1 MKCIVNKLFIG
12 ALFLLSTLVCSC
24 QTTTENTV
32 ESSVEGKD
40 TLGFKYIDIVHIT
53 HTDYGYTD
61 HALIAVDLHKRFI
74 DVALDLALKTK
85 DEIPENRFAWTV
97 EALDPFYSWWNSAS
111 EDRRESMLDMI
122 ENKQIGINAMPFH
135 IHPYANKEQWDEM
148 FDWIPKDMWSQLDIE
163 VGMQH
168 DVNGFPRA
176 AATRLLDRDIHYI
189 WTGINPHWG
198 GSPVEQPGAFWWKM
212 PDDRKLLVWS
222 GYPYWQGYLFFAEKE
237 WRLQQR
243 EYANTQTSWPRNGN
257 ILQTDDVSMHGAYD
271 VCVKRLKDLREKGY
285 DYPFLTLTFTNEWRC
300 DNDGP
305 MPQLLAFIKKWNEMG
320 FKPML
325 RMKTAGEAMRNIE
338 KEIGNQLRTF
348 EGEWQ
353 DWWAFGGAAMPRE
366 MEVARRAVYHTKA
379 ISSPVWGEL
388 NSGAKDELKEINRL
402 LCRYFEHTYG
412 SNETSEAPYSLYTQG
427 QLNEKNGFAYRPWER
442 GKYLLAQLARNKF
455 AQADAGLY
463 VVNAANAS
471 YTGWVKL
478 DVTGF
483 REVDYK
489 SVRNLET
496 GKSYPLFK
504 EGDYVWRWVVDENL
518 NTSREAIPGGTEAW
532 FWVSDMP
539 ANSFTRFALDTSEVE
554 IIDKKIDLPELS
566 FDNNGWVTSAR
577 WKGMDEPLFTEGL
590 ADFMVVHFNDM
601 DRWSQGDIYMHM
613 DEAQRIEKFNEITRM
628 EWAKPKSKAK
638 VRETPY
644 SWIVS
649 QDMEHPR
656 VKNMNRQVEIFKEVP
671 RAKVNIFFDRISSI
685 APEVFYA
692 KFPFPQDCRQPV
704 ATNGGIPYELYKE
717 QIPNSCKDFFV
728 IDSWVKYEAE
738 DGARIWSSGDV
749 PIVSFGGHH
758 MGMRL
763 QDAPKKENELY
774 GMLYNNL
781 WVVNFCVDSPGEM
794 NFEFDLTYR
803 EGKQSVEQLTDM
815 ADSYY
820 IPMSIV
826 NTPEAPEDPV
836 VHKYLNTPQ
845 RLTSEY

>member
-1 MKCIVNKLFIG
+1 MKFTINKLFISM
-12 ALFLLSTLVCSC
+12 LLTVGTVVCSC
-24 QTTTENTV
+24 GGKMENTA
-32 ESSVEGKD
+32 ESSIEGKD

-61 HALIAVDLHKRFI
+61 HALVAIDLHKRFI

-85 DEIPENRFAWTV
+85 DEAPENRFVWTV
-97 EALDPFYSWWNSAS
+97 EALDPFQSWWNSTT
-111 EDRRESMLDMI
+111 EIRQKEMLSMI
-122 ENKQIGINAMPFH
+122 KNKQIGINAMPFH
-135 IHPYANKEQWDEM
+135 IHPYANVEQWDEM
-148 FDWIPKDMWSQLDIE
+148 FNWIPEKMWSQLDIE

-176 AATRLLDRDIHYI
+176 AAMRLLDRDIHYI

-212 PDDRKLLVWS
+212 PDNRKLLVWS
-222 GYPYWQGYLFFAEKE
+222 GYPYWQGYLFFAERE

-257 ILQTDDVSMHGAYD
+257 ILQTDEESMRKAHE
-271 VCVKRLKDLREKGY
+271 VCLKRLLDLEGKGY

-320 FKPML
+320 LKPVL
-325 RMKTAGEAMRNIE
+325 RMKTAGEAMKNIE
-338 KEIGNQLRTF
+338 KEVGSKLKTV

-366 MEVARRAVYHTKA
+366 MEVARRGVYYTKA
-379 ISSPVWGEL
+379 IGSSVWGEL
-388 NSGAKDELKEINRL
+388 NSGTKDELKEINRL

-427 QLNEKNGFAYRPWER
+427 QLNEKNSFAYRPWER

-455 AQADAGLY
+455 AQQESGLY
-463 VVNAANAS
+463 VANTANAP
-471 YTGWVKL
+471 YTGWIKL

-483 REVDYK
+483 REVEYK
-489 SVRNLET
+489 SVRDIGT
-496 GKSYPLFK
+496 GKIYPLFR
-504 EGDYVWRWVVDENL
+504 EGDYVWRWVVDEKL

-539 ANSFTRFALDTSEVE
+539 ANSFSQFSLEISEVE
-554 IIDKKIDLPELS
+554 KSVKAMNLPELS
-566 FDNNGWVTSAR
+566 FDKNGWVTSAK
-577 WKGMDEPLFTEGL
+577 WKGMDEPLFTDGL

-601 DRWSQGDIYMHM
+601 DRWSQGDIYMHLN
-613 DEAQRIEKFNEITRM
+613 DAERIKKFAEIT
-628 EWAKPKSKAK
+628 ETDWAKPKSKAK

-644 SWIVS
+644 SWIIS

-656 VKNMNRQVEIFKEVP
+656 VKNMNRQVEIFKEIP
-671 RAKVNIFFDRISSI
+671 RAKVNIFFDRLSSI

-692 KFPFPQDCRQPV
+692 KFPFPQDCEKPV
-704 ATNGGIPYELYKE
+704 ATNGGIPYQLYE
-717 QIPNSCKDFFV
+717 DQLPNSCKDFFV
-728 IDSWVKYEAE
+728 IDSWVKYDTK
-738 DGARIWSSGDV
+738 DGARIWSSGDA
-749 PIVSFGGHH
+749 PIVSFGGHQ
-758 MGMRL
+758 MGMKL
-763 QDAPKKENELY
+763 QDAPENTNELY
-774 GMLYNNL
+774 SMLYNNL
-781 WVVNFCVDSPGEM
+781 WVVNFCVDSSGEM
-794 NFEFDLTYR
+794 NFEFDLTFD
-803 EGKQSVEQLTDM
+803 KNKLSVRQISDM

-820 IPMSIV
+820 MPMPIV
-826 NTPEAPEDPV
+826 NTPEAREDSI

-845 RLTSEY
+845 RLTMGY

>member
-12 ALFLLSTLVCSC
+12 ALFLLGALVCSC
-24 QTTTENTV
+24 QNTTENTV

-489 SVRNLET
+489 SVRNLEN

-554 IIDKKIDLPELS
+554 IIGNILNHL
-566 FDNNGWVTSAR
+566 
-577 WKGMDEPLFTEGL
+577 
-590 ADFMVVHFNDM
+590 
-601 DRWSQGDIYMHM
+601 
-613 DEAQRIEKFNEITRM
+613 
-628 EWAKPKSKAK
+628 
-638 VRETPY
+638 
-644 SWIVS
+644 
-649 QDMEHPR
+649 
-656 VKNMNRQVEIFKEVP
+656 KNIHL
-671 RAKVNIFFDRISSI
+671 NI
-685 APEVFYA
+685 
-692 KFPFPQDCRQPV
+692 
-704 ATNGGIPYELYKE
+704 L
-717 QIPNSCKDFFV
+717 
-728 IDSWVKYEAE
+728 
-738 DGARIWSSGDV
+738 
-749 PIVSFGGHH
+749 
-758 MGMRL
+758 
-763 QDAPKKENELY
+763 
-774 GMLYNNL
+774 
-781 WVVNFCVDSPGEM
+781 
-794 NFEFDLTYR
+794 
-803 EGKQSVEQLTDM
+803 
-815 ADSYY
+815 
-820 IPMSIV
+820 
-826 NTPEAPEDPV
+826 
-836 VHKYLNTPQ
+836 
-845 RLTSEY
+845 

>member
-1 MKCIVNKLFIG
+1 MKFTINKLFISM
-12 ALFLLSTLVCSC
+12 LLTAGTVVCSC
-24 QTTTENTV
+24 GGKMENTTE
-32 ESSVEGKD
+32 SSIEGKD

-61 HALIAVDLHKRFI
+61 HALVAIDLHKRFI

-85 DEIPENRFAWTV
+85 DEAPENRFVWTV
-97 EALDPFYSWWNSAS
+97 EALDPFQSWWNSTT
-111 EDRRESMLDMI
+111 EIRQKEMLSMI
-122 ENKQIGINAMPFH
+122 KNKQIGINAMPFH
-135 IHPYANKEQWDEM
+135 IHPYANVEQWDEM
-148 FDWIPKDMWSQLDIE
+148 FNWIPEKMWSQLDIE

-176 AATRLLDRDIHYI
+176 AAMRLLDRDIHYI

-212 PDDRKLLVWS
+212 PDNRKLLVWS
-222 GYPYWQGYLFFAEKE
+222 GYPYWQGYLFFAERE

-257 ILQTDDVSMHGAYD
+257 ILQTDEESMRKAHE
-271 VCVKRLKDLREKGY
+271 VCLKRLLDLEGKGY

-320 FKPML
+320 LKPVL
-325 RMKTAGEAMRNIE
+325 RMKTAGEAMKNIE
-338 KEIGNQLRTF
+338 KEVGSKLKTV

-366 MEVARRAVYHTKA
+366 MEVARRGVYYTKA
-379 ISSPVWGEL
+379 IGSSVWGEL
-388 NSGAKDELKEINRL
+388 NSGTKDELKEINRL

-427 QLNEKNGFAYRPWER
+427 QLNEKNSFAYRPWER

-455 AQADAGLY
+455 AQQESGLY
-463 VVNAANAS
+463 VANTANAP
-471 YTGWVKL
+471 YTGWIKL

-483 REVDYK
+483 REVEYK
-489 SVRNLET
+489 SVRDIGT
-496 GKSYPLFK
+496 GKIYPLFR
-504 EGDYVWRWVVDENL
+504 EGDYVWRWVVDEKL

-539 ANSFTRFALDTSEVE
+539 ANSFSQFSLEISEVE
-554 IIDKKIDLPELS
+554 KSVKAMNLPELS
-566 FDNNGWVTSAR
+566 FDKNGWVTSAK
-577 WKGMDEPLFTEGL
+577 WKGMDEPLFTDGL

-601 DRWSQGDIYMHM
+601 DRWSQGDIYMHLN
-613 DEAQRIEKFNEITRM
+613 DAERIKKFAEIT
-628 EWAKPKSKAK
+628 ETDWAKPKSKAK

-644 SWIVS
+644 SWIIS

-656 VKNMNRQVEIFKEVP
+656 VKNMNRQVEIFKEIP
-671 RAKVNIFFDRISSI
+671 RAKVNIFFDRLSSI

-692 KFPFPQDCRQPV
+692 KFPFPQDCEKPV
-704 ATNGGIPYELYKE
+704 ATNGGIPYQLYE
-717 QIPNSCKDFFV
+717 DQLPNSCKDFFV
-728 IDSWVKYEAE
+728 IDSWVKYDTK
-738 DGARIWSSGDV
+738 DGARIWSSGDA
-749 PIVSFGGHH
+749 PIVSFGGHQ
-758 MGMRL
+758 MGMKL
-763 QDAPKKENELY
+763 QDAPENTNELY
-774 GMLYNNL
+774 SMLYNNL

-794 NFEFDLTYR
+794 SFEFDLTFD
-803 EGKQSVEQLTDM
+803 KNKLSVRQISDM

-820 IPMSIV
+820 MPMPIV
-826 NTPEAPEDPV
+826 NTPEAREDSI

-845 RLTSEY
+845 RLTMGY

>member
-1 MKCIVNKLFIG
+1 MKFTINKLFISM
-12 ALFLLSTLVCSC
+12 LLTIGTVVCSC
-24 QTTTENTV
+24 GGKMENTA
-32 ESSVEGKD
+32 ESSIEGKD

-61 HALIAVDLHKRFI
+61 HALVAIDLHKRFI

-85 DEIPENRFAWTV
+85 DEAPENRFVWTV
-97 EALDPFYSWWNSAS
+97 EALDPFQSWWNSTT
-111 EDRRESMLDMI
+111 EIRQKEMLSMI
-122 ENKQIGINAMPFH
+122 KNKQIGINAMPFH
-135 IHPYANKEQWDEM
+135 IHPYANVEQWDEM
-148 FDWIPKDMWSQLDIE
+148 FSWIPEKMWSQLDIE

-176 AATRLLDRDIHYI
+176 AAMRLLDRDIHYI

-212 PDDRKLLVWS
+212 PDNRKLLVWS
-222 GYPYWQGYLFFAEKE
+222 GYPYWQGYLFFAERE

-257 ILQTDDVSMHGAYD
+257 ILQTDEESMRKAHE
-271 VCVKRLKDLREKGY
+271 VCLKRLQDLKGKGY

-320 FKPML
+320 LKPVL
-325 RMKTAGEAMRNIE
+325 RMKTAGEAMKNIE
-338 KEIGNQLRTF
+338 KEVGSKLKTV

-366 MEVARRAVYHTKA
+366 MGVARRGVYYTKA
-379 ISSPVWGEL
+379 IGSSVWGEL
-388 NSGAKDELKEINRL
+388 NSGTKDELKEINRL

-427 QLNEKNGFAYRPWER
+427 QLNEKNSFAYRPWER

-455 AQADAGLY
+455 AQQESGLY
-463 VVNAANAS
+463 VANTANAP
-471 YTGWVKL
+471 YTGWIKL

-483 REVDYK
+483 REVEYK
-489 SVRNLET
+489 SVRDIGT
-496 GKSYPLFK
+496 GKIYPLFR
-504 EGDYVWRWVVDENL
+504 EGDYVWRWVVDEKL

-539 ANSFTRFALDTSEVE
+539 ANSFSQFSLEISEVE
-554 IIDKKIDLPELS
+554 KSVKAMNLPELS
-566 FDNNGWVTSAR
+566 FDKNGWVTSAK
-577 WKGMDEPLFTEGL
+577 WKGMDEPLFTDGL

-601 DRWSQGDIYMHM
+601 DRWSQGDIYMHLN
-613 DEAQRIEKFNEITRM
+613 DAERIKKFAEIT
-628 EWAKPKSKAK
+628 ETDWAKPKSKAK

-644 SWIVS
+644 SWIIS

-656 VKNMNRQVEIFKEVP
+656 VKNMNRQVEIFKEIP
-671 RAKVNIFFDRISSI
+671 RAKVNIFFDRLSLI

-692 KFPFPQDCRQPV
+692 KFPFPQDCEKPV
-704 ATNGGIPYELYKE
+704 AANGGIPYQLYE
-717 QIPNSCKDFFV
+717 DQLPNSCKDFFV
-728 IDSWVKYEAE
+728 IDSWVKYDTK
-738 DGARIWSSGDV
+738 DGARIWSSGDA
-749 PIVSFGGHH
+749 PIVSFGGHQ
-758 MGMRL
+758 MGMKL
-763 QDAPKKENELY
+763 QDAPENTNELY
-774 GMLYNNL
+774 SMLYNNL
-781 WVVNFCVDSPGEM
+781 WVVNFCVDSSGEM
-794 NFEFDLTYR
+794 NFEFDLTFD
-803 EGKQSVEQLTDM
+803 KNKLSVRQISDM

-820 IPMSIV
+820 MPMPIV
-826 NTPEAPEDPV
+826 NTPEAREDSI

-845 RLTSEY
+845 RLTMGY